1 MSLDN
6 KKNQENKKIHENYLI
21 SNELGKIIIVL
32 NSSESTMILSQQ
44 LSSFLVERIHQ
55 RGSVGELIDGGV
67 MRGGVV

>member
-1 MSLDN
+1 M
-6 KKNQENKKIHENYLI
+6 
-21 SNELGKIIIVL
+21 L

-67 MRGGVV
+67 MRGEGWCDEKAAGATRS

>member
-32 NSSESTMILSQQ
+32 NSSESTMILSQ